1 MIMKDTV
8 FCLFELMGSIQLWQ
22 QKHFLSLLDSFAQL
36 SGHWLLI
43 RKVDEAF
50 KQKAQKS
57 ITDPQS
63 LVKKKLYE
71 PKQNIFL
78 EFDSFVC
85 LHQLLNQNQKPNDRK
100 LINFLLLLSQFKKR
114 RDSLASSLFKLR
126 QQQQVFQ
133 SVGFGFLIT
142 G

>member
-100 LINFLLLLSQFKKR
+100 LIKLFCCCHNSKKEETAVPLLFSNCDNNSKY
-114 RDSLASSLFKLR
+114 SSLLAL
-126 QQQQVFQ
+126 
-133 SVGFGFLIT
+133 GF
-142 G
+142 